1 MSVDLRGDLGRLAAT
16 RRGVLAGVSAG
27 MGALMAGLPTQA
39 VAAESERAAGPSLQA
54 LARQSGRNFGTAINA
69 VNAPQGSVLDAE
81 YAALTKREC
90 GVLVAENEMK
100 IYALRNGYD
109 TFDFTRPDKIAAF
122 ARGAGLALRGHNL
135 IWARPQYMPKWIKE
149 HDFGTQPAS
158 TAGAWIDKHV
168 QTVMG
173 RYQGQI
179 TSWDVVNEAIV
190 PGTGEYEVTTLSQAM
205 GGTLEMIDYTFRA
218 ARAAGP
224 QVELVYNDY
233 MGWENGS
240 ATHRKAVLK
249 LLEDLRKK
257 GTPVDAL
264 GVQSHLDGSPVDQRE
279 WRKFL
284 DEVVGMGY
292 GLIVTEF
299 DVRDGNLPADV
310 AVRDKG
316 VADAGKAFLDIMLSY
331 KQCGDVLAWG
341 LVDSFSWLQGFGR
354 RKDGQA
360 VRGCPY
366 DADYKA
372 KPLREAVAQAL
383 IHAAPYQAKAASKA

>member
-1 MSVDLRGDLGRLAAT
+1 
-16 RRGVLAGVSAG
+16 
-27 MGALMAGLPTQA
+27 MGGHA
-39 VAAESERAAGPSLQA
+39 VAAAPAGPSLQA
-54 LARQSGRNFGTAINA
+54 LAQRSGRNFGTAINA
-69 VNAPQGSVLDAE
+69 VRAPQESVLDAQ
-81 YAALTKREC
+81 YTALCRQEC

-100 IYALRNGYD
+100 IYGLRTGYD
-109 TFDFTRPDKIAAF
+109 TFDFTRADKIAAF
-122 ARGAGLALRGHNL
+122 AKEAGLALRGHNL
-135 IWARPQYMPKWIKE
+135 IWARPQYMPKWIKD
-149 HDFGTQPAS
+149 HDFGAQPAS
-158 TAGAWIDKHV
+158 AAGAWIDNHV
-168 QTVMG
+168 KTLMD

-190 PGTGEYEVTTLSQAM
+190 PETGAYEVTTLAQAM
-205 GGTLEMIDYTFRA
+205 GGTLEMIDYAFRA

-224 QVELVYNDY
+224 KVELVYNDY

-240 ATHRKAVLK
+240 ATHRKSVLK

-264 GVQSHLDGSPVDQRE
+264 GVQSHLDGSPVDERE
-279 WRKFL
+279 WRRFL

-292 GLIVTEF
+292 RLIVTEF
-299 DVRDGNLPADV
+299 DVRDGNLPADL
-310 AVRDKG
+310 ALRDKG

-341 LVDSFSWLQGFGR
+341 LVDTYSWLQGFGR
-354 RKDGQA
+354 RKDGQQ

-366 DADYKA
+366 GADYQA

-383 IHAAPYQAKAASKA
+383 IHATPYQGAAKA